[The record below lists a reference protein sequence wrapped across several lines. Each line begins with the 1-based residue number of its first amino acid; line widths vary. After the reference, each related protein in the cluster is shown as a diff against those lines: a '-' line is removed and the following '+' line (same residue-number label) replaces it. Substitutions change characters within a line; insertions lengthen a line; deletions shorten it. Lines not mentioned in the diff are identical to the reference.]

1 MKFMLFVMA
10 TKESEAAARV
20 PTNDELL
27 AMHKFNEELEKAG
40 VLLELGGLAPSGE
53 ATRIRFEGKKRTVI
67 DGPFAEAKEMVAG
80 YSIIQVKSREEAIEW
95 AKRSPFGT
103 EVHRDDAVDVVI
115 RRLMSPE
122 DYEPRDETPG
132 NS

>member
-1 MKFMLFVMA
+1 MA
-10 TKESEAAARV
+10 TKETEARRKP

-40 VLLELGGLAPSGE
+40 VLLELGGLAPSSE
-53 ATRIRFEGKKRTVI
+53 AVRIRFEGKNRSVI

-103 EVHRDDAVDVVI
+103 DVHRDDTVEVVI
-115 RRLMSPE
+115 RRLMGPE
-122 DYEPRDETPG
+122 DYEPEMPG
-132 NS
+132 KS